1 MSTLHLEPK
10 SERNLIIKIMYLIIG
25 ALKFIVNNSNRPNE
39 HVCLTSLHIKGDVA
53 YSVLFVSCCSLIS
66 RSKMQGLGKS
76 DYLI

>member
-10 SERNLIIKIMYLIIG
+10 LERNLIIKIVYLIIG
-25 ALKFIVNNSNRPNE
+25 ALKFTVNNGNRPNE
-39 HVCLTSLHIKGDVA
+39 HVPSLHINGDVA
-53 YSVLFVSCCSLIS
+53 YSMLFVSCCSLIS